1 MKSVVWLL
9 HMEKRTGVTPKDFFL
24 WVAAIAAL
32 YASTVSLLALWFAY
46 IDRLV
51 GTVNPYMDPFSTGMR
66 IAVASLIIIFPL
78 YLFFTR
84 ILHNDIRRHAEKREL
99 WIRRWLL
106 MLTLFGAGVT
116 MVVDLIVLLNMFLGG
131 EELTTAFLLK
141 VASVLV
147 VVGGVFWYYLNEVR
161 GMWEKE
167 QGRSQMVAGVAML
180 VVVASVVAAFFIIG
194 TPRELR
200 LMRYDQEKVY
210 ALQNIQSQVT
220 TYWQQKQTLPKTTD
234 DLKDPL
240 SGFIVPVDP
249 QSAEDAKFAYEYRPT
264 GPKTFE
270 VCATFN
276 QESSSVAVA
285 EDMKPRV
292 AYPIGYYGPE
302 TEYWV
307 HKAGRECFARTIDP
321 ERYPP
326 FAKPVMR

>member
-1 MKSVVWLL
+1 
-9 HMEKRTGVTPKDFFL
+9 MEKRTGVTPKDFFL
-24 WVAAIAAL
+24 WLAAIAAL
-32 YASTVSLLALWFAY
+32 YVSTISLLALWFAY

-51 GTVNPYMDPFSTGMR
+51 GTANVYLDPFSTAMR

-116 MVVDLIVLLNMFLGG
+116 MVIDLIILLNTFLGG
-131 EELTTAFLLK
+131 EEITTAFLLK
-141 VASVLV
+141 VISVLV
-147 VVGGVFWYYLNEVR
+147 VVGGVFWYYLNEVQ
-161 GMWEKE
+161 GKWERQEGSSKAI
-167 QGRSQMVAGVAML
+167 AGFAVL
-180 VVVASVVAAFFIIG
+180 VVLASVVSAFFIIG

-220 TYWQQKQTLPKTTD
+220 TYWQQKQILPKTLE

-240 SGFIVPVDP
+240 SGFVVPVDP
-249 QSAEDAKFAYEYRPT
+249 QNAEDAKFAYEYN
-264 GPKTFE
+264 PKDSRSFE

-276 QESSSVAVA
+276 LPSTGSEKDQAIARPV
-285 EDMKPRV
+285 
-292 AYPIGYYGPE
+292 YPAGYYGAE
-302 TEYWV
+302 TEYWT
-307 HKAGRECFARTIDP
+307 HAAGRVCFARSIDP

-326 FAKPVMR
+326 FAKPVLK

>member
-1 MKSVVWLL
+1 
-9 HMEKRTGVTPKDFFL
+9 MEKRNGVTPKDFFL

-84 ILHNDIRRHAEKREL
+84 ILHNDIRRNADKREL

-106 MLTLFGAGVT
+106 MLTLFGAGLT
-116 MVVDLIVLLNMFLGG
+116 MVIDLIVLLNTFLGG

-141 VASVLV
+141 VVSVLV
-147 VVGGVFWYYLNEVR
+147 VVGGVFWYYLSEVR
-161 GMWEKE
+161 GVWEKE
-167 QGRSQMVAGVAML
+167 QGRSQIVAGIAVL

-220 TYWQQKQTLPKTTD
+220 TYWQQKQSLPATLE

-240 SGFIVPVDP
+240 SGFMVPEDP
-249 QSAEDAKFAYEYRPT
+249 QAAEDAMYVYEYRAT
-264 GPKTFE
+264 GPQSFE
-270 VCATFN
+270 ICATFN
-276 QESSSVAVA
+276 QESLAMAGDAKSRA
-285 EDMKPRV
+285 
-292 AYPIGYYGPE
+292 AYPVGYYGPE

-307 HKAGRECFARTIDP
+307 HKAGRECFPRTIDP

-326 FAKPVMR
+326 FEKVSRPF